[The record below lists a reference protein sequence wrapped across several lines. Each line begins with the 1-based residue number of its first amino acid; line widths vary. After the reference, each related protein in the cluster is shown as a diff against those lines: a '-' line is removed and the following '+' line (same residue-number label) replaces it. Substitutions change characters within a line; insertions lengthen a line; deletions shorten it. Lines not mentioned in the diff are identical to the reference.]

1 MAVGAIIIG
10 IDILKPK
17 TVVVMSILL
26 TSIRIRGRNLYLIIT
41 VISKNF
47 KIDTFLMNKIQ
58 KINREKREN
67 KIKFRILY
75 LNIEH
80 KDENLTEFLR
90 KHFCFLPESIG
101 PLLLMHSSHTPSW
114 AIFPLQWP
122 HTH

>member
-47 KIDTFLMNKIQ
+47 KIDTFLMNKIH
-58 KINREKREN
+58 KINREN
-67 KIKFRILY
+67 KIKFCILY

-90 KHFCFLPESIG
+90 KHFCFLPESIR
-101 PLLLMHSSHTPSW
+101 PLLLMHSSQTPSW
-114 AIFPLQWP
+114 AIFALQWP